1 MSAHFNRCST
11 IANKYKQIAEIFKVS
26 SPWYKNCA
34 LFAGILYLFAV
45 HFTKIHF
52 YIMVIE
58 CVGIMCLLRFLYDKL
73 CNIEMYYEIKTGYI
87 VQFYYIF
94 LNCNFIF
101 HNEGYFSDKLLTL
114 MISLINQAITEINI

>member
-1 MSAHFNRCST
+1 MSSHFNRCST

-45 HFTKIHF
+45 HVTKIHF
-52 YIMVIE
+52 YIMLIE
-58 CVGIMCLLRFLYDKL
+58 CVGIMCFLRFLYDKL

-94 LNCNFIF
+94 FIMPFDTTWYLICLHTSELNKTSC
-101 HNEGYFSDKLLTL
+101 GSYF
-114 MISLINQAITEINI
+114 

>member
-1 MSAHFNRCST
+1 MSSHFNRCST

-58 CVGIMCLLRFLYDKL
+58 CVGIMCFLRFLYDKL

-94 LNCNFIF
+94 FIMPFDTTWYLICLHISELNKTS
-101 HNEGYFSDKLLTL
+101 YF
-114 MISLINQAITEINI
+114 